1 MAIAGIDVLEA
12 ESLFLLLPKELML
25 FSGLF
30 EKVDRRIG
38 SEDRALKGV
47 DLLAAKG
54 FVTFIFSICDD
65 FFESFALI
73 VVDQDPGGPLLLTL
87 VSFRFCIRAD
97 FKEA

>member
-54 FVTFIFSICDD
+54 FVTFIFSD
-65 FFESFALI
+65 LMMYNLH
-73 VVDQDPGGPLLLTL
+73 V
-87 VSFRFCIRAD
+87 
-97 FKEA
+97 